1 MREKKKTARVKFETK
16 LYKLEIRRAEK
27 DTLRRLLAQ
36 ESASTEMSAEDED
49 ALNAGEALPVE
60 RLVAD
65 GISQASQTRAHP
77 HTP

>member
-36 ESASTEMSAEDED
+36 EPAQAEMTAEEED
-49 ALNAGEALPVE
+49 SLKAGEELPVE
-60 RLVAD
+60 RLVED
-65 GISQASQTRAHP
+65 GIKQASQTRAHP